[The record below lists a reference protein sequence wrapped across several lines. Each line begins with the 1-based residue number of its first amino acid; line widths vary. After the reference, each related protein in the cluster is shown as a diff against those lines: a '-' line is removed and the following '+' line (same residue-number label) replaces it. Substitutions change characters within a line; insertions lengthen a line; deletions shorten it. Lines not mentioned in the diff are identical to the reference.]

1 VGKILCY
8 FFDDM
13 ADFEVTL
20 ACHMVAFKG
29 NKQLV
34 TFGNT
39 TKHVK
44 SKAGIIYTPE
54 CSIEEISS
62 IDEVEALIIP
72 GGWTRILTPELGQLI
87 QKVDKAGKL
96 IASICGG
103 PEFLA
108 RAGILQGRQY
118 TTSIVPEFFD
128 GEEDPFPRETFVKG
142 RIVRDGNLIT
152 AMPYALVDFAVE
164 IMDWLGLYP
173 TPDKKQKVL
182 EEHTPNR

>member
-1 VGKILCY
+1 
-8 FFDDM
+8 M

-20 ACHMVAFKG
+20 ACHMLAFKG

-34 TFGNT
+34 TFGDT
-39 TKHVK
+39 VKPVK

-54 CSIEEISS
+54 CSIAEISS
-62 IDEVEALIIP
+62 LDEVEALIIP
-72 GGWTRILTPELGQLI
+72 GGWTRILTPELGELI
-87 QKVDKAGKL
+87 QRVDKAGKL
-96 IASICGG
+96 IAAICGG

-108 RAGILQGRQY
+108 RAGILQGRRY
-118 TTSIVPEFFD
+118 TTTVVPEFFD
-128 GEEDPFPRETFVKG
+128 GAADPFPRETFVKA

-173 TPDKKQKVL
+173 TPAKKQKAL
-182 EEHTPNR
+182 AEHTPSS